1 MNHYD
6 LSDDEQ
12 RELDEL
18 ETGLETG
25 ELESAPDLAARKQE
39 LQAYAKNT
47 LNKTRHIN
55 IRLTERDLYRLKAK
69 AIEEGIPYQTLASSI
84 LHKATK

>member
-25 ELESAPDLAARKQE
+25 ELESAPDLPPQG
-39 LQAYAKNT
+39 QG
-47 LNKTRHIN
+47 
-55 IRLTERDLYRLKAK
+55 D
-69 AIEEGIPYQTLASSI
+69 
-84 LHKATK
+84 

>member
-6 LSDDEQ
+6 LSDEEH
-12 RELDEL
+12 RELKEL

-39 LQAYAKNT
+39 LQALAKNT
-47 LNKTRHIN
+47 LNKTRPSI
-55 IRLTERDLYRLKAK
+55 
-69 AIEEGIPYQTLASSI
+69 SS
-84 LHKATK
+84 